1 MLKSDTGASPT
12 PTRRFLEHAE
22 HHHGKKCFLGKA
34 SFCCISGQTHRVP
47 TIKENNQN
55 AYLTDECMT
64 NALGLTYGKQLS
76 NLCRV
81 KNFSFVKNCIS

>member
-1 MLKSDTGASPT
+1 MGAY
-12 PTRRFLEHAE
+12 
-22 HHHGKKCFLGKA
+22 
-34 SFCCISGQTHRVP
+34 Q
-47 TIKENNQN
+47 KENNQN

-81 KNFSFVKNCIS
+81 QNFSFVKNCISWLSVKTKAGVNLEITICGLLETRM